1 MLKPSYHTLKKFKF
15 DSGSVLEEMKLEY
28 TTFGTAEMDS
38 EGNITNG
45 ILFIHGWAGD
55 YYSVRR
61 FKPIMGPGK
70 TIDTDKYF
78 IICTTSLGSGGSAS
92 PSSTGLG
99 ANFPKYT
106 IRDMVNAQ
114 YILLNEKLNIKHLKG
129 VIGTSMGGFQCLEWA
144 VSYPDFMD
152 FIIPIV
158 TGSAVKGRN
167 LADFKVMNSIIQ
179 KDPDY
184 HGGRYVENPKDA
196 LENVNKLQFLFA
208 FSPTYYHE
216 KFKSS
221 KMLIQALDEQGMEG
235 RKMDANDVVW
245 RNEAAIPFNVEGEL
259 FKIKAKALIIG
270 IKGDQFFPPELDA
283 IPLSRAIKN
292 SELFIYRSVL
302 GHLGINEIEKVENAI
317 KSFLSKV
324 FKP

>member
-1 MLKPSYHTLKKFKF
+1 
-15 DSGSVLEEMKLEY
+15 
-28 TTFGTAEMDS
+28 
-38 EGNITNG
+38 
-45 ILFIHGWAGD
+45 
-55 YYSVRR
+55 
-61 FKPIMGPGK
+61 
-70 TIDTDKYF
+70 
-78 IICTTSLGSGGSAS
+78 
-92 PSSTGLG
+92 
-99 ANFPKYT
+99 
-106 IRDMVNAQ
+106 
-114 YILLNEKLNIKHLKG
+114 
-129 VIGTSMGGFQCLEWA
+129 
-144 VSYPDFMD
+144 MD

-283 IPLSRAIKN
+283 IPLSRAIKIQSCSYTGLYLDILVSMRLKRLKMQLKAFYPKCLN
-292 SELFIYRSVL
+292 P
-302 GHLGINEIEKVENAI
+302 K
-317 KSFLSKV
+317 KFLTC
-324 FKP
+324 P